1 MQAHVEAGLQRK
13 HELAVERYDKAL
25 AILKWGREHWKDVS
39 KDDRGTI
46 FEDSFVR
53 GVRDL
58 RLEVYMEVRH
68 IIGFS
73 LL

>member
-1 MQAHVEAGLQRK
+1 MQAHVEAGLQRR

-25 AILKWGREHWKDVS
+25 AILKWGREHWKDVP
-39 KDDRGTI
+39 KEDRGTI

-58 RLEVYMEVRH
+58 RLESYMEVRH
-68 IIGFS
+68 ISVF
-73 LL
+73 